1 MPLQH
6 HMMYLTKSIRKY
18 VSKRGPEARLYIACL
33 VALLLPTSMFI
44 YAWTADPQIFW
55 MWPVVG
61 LTVCSLF
68 HVVGSAHHTVKLDLH
83 VLFVCFVSGSFYIF
97 GGLVSLD
104 CFLLVR
110 TSLLVPIVMA
120 QWHRLL
126 WRDKA

>member
-1 MPLQH
+1 
-6 HMMYLTKSIRKY
+6 
-18 VSKRGPEARLYIACL
+18 
-33 VALLLPTSMFI
+33 MFI

-97 GGLVSLD
+97 GGLVSAFGLFPFGSYLTT
-104 CFLLVR
+104 CSNSYGPMASSALAGQGLTRMFFPTFLYAHAER
-110 TSLLVPIVMA
+110 S
-120 QWHRLL
+120 
-126 WRDKA
+126 